1 MKPLIL
7 VVDDNKDILD
17 NIKLVLEFNKFE
29 VLTALNGKEA
39 LKLLEEIK
47 RTPEVII
54 SDIIMPIMNGYDFFT
69 AVSKNP
75 LWNSIPFIFLT
86 AKTSP
91 EDIRLGK
98 MLGVDDYLTKP
109 FNEEDLIAIIKG
121 KLMRNKNVQIMNKK
135 VQDFFTSMEVNIGR
149 SITEEEKSEMILL
162 LEFWDDKLGPRMQ
175 SYFTKKEKF
184 PFSIEQVGA
193 QLFNAANFVYGQE
206 KITRPEGVLLNV
218 ENVKRIG
225 YAYFDS
231 YPDNTNRSGEQQ
243 FMIALIAPKINYLE
257 SLKIRKIF
265 EDFSLK
271 VKKKKGLDLK
281 IYWDRISEIFSTPL

>member
-7 VVDDNKDILD
+7 VVEDNKDILD
-17 NIKLVLEFNKFE
+17 NIKLILELNEFE

-47 RTPEVII
+47 NPPEIII

-121 KLMRNKNVQIMNKK
+121 KLMRNKNVRLMNKK
-135 VQDFFTSMEVNIGR
+135 VQNFFTSMEVNIGR
-149 SITEEEKSEMILL
+149 SITEEEKSEMIFL
-162 LEFWDDKLGPRMQ
+162 LEFWDDKFGPKMK

-206 KITRPEGVLLNV
+206 KITRPEGVLLNI
-218 ENVKRIG
+218 ENIKRFG

-243 FMIALIAPKINYLE
+243 YMIALIAPKINYLE
-257 SLKIRKIF
+257 SLKIRKVF

>member
-7 VVDDNKDILD
+7 VVEDNKDILD
-17 NIKLVLEFNKFE
+17 NIKLILEFNEFE

-47 RTPEVII
+47 NPPEIII

-121 KLMRNKNVQIMNKK
+121 KLMRNKNVQLMNKK
-135 VQDFFTSMEVNIGR
+135 VQNFFTSMEVNIGR

-162 LEFWDDKLGPRMQ
+162 LEFWDDKLGPKMKA
-175 SYFTKKEKF
+175 YFSKKDKF

-206 KITRPEGVLLNV
+206 KITRPEGVLLNM
-218 ENVKRIG
+218 ENIKRFG

-243 FMIALIAPKINYLE
+243 YMIALIAPKINYLE
-257 SLKIRKIF
+257 SLKIRKVF
-265 EDFSLK
+265 EEFSVK
-271 VKKKKGLDLK
+271 IKKKKDLDFK
-281 IYWDRISEIFSTPL
+281 RYWDRISETISMAL

>member
-17 NIKLVLEFNKFE
+17 NIRLVLEFNEFE

-39 LKLLEEIK
+39 LKLLEEIESP
-47 RTPEVII
+47 PEVII

-121 KLMRNKNVQIMNKK
+121 KLMRNKNVQLMNKK
-135 VQDFFTSMEVNIGR
+135 VQDFFISMEVNIGR

-162 LEFWDDKLGPRMQ
+162 LEFWDDKLGPKMK

-206 KITRPEGVLLNV
+206 KITRPESVLLNI
-218 ENVKRIG
+218 ENIKRFG

-243 FMIALIAPKINYLE
+243 YMIALIAPKINYLE
-257 SLKIRKIF
+257 SLKIMKVFEEFSVKI
-265 EDFSLK
+265 
-271 VKKKKGLDLK
+271 KKKKDLDFK
-281 IYWDRISEIFSTPL
+281 RYWDKISETLSTPL